1 MESDRSQEIL
11 NGFADYIENIKELL
25 SHELWENVF
34 FNCTKNEV
42 LIFWL
47 LYRRKEAKM
56 SEIAEYIHVPL
67 NTATGIVGRMEK
79 SGMVRRA
86 RSDADK
92 RIVLVSFSES
102 GREMFKKL
110 MDELL
115 SYGVKILGSL
125 SGEERKLLES
135 MMGKVKDVLAQKKQ
149 EEKKVEAQPQV
160 RRIMI
165 E

>member
-92 RIVLVSFSES
+92 RIVLVSFSDS

-125 SGEERKLLES
+125 SGEELKLLES